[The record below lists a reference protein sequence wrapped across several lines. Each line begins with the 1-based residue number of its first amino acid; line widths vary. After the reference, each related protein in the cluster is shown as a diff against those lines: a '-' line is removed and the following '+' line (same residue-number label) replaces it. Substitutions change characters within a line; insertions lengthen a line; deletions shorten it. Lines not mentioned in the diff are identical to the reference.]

1 MSSVLGKNGWW
12 EEAEPSRENSR
23 VLPGLNEGHVWLPLV
38 WFVRFLFAMCLACVL
53 SASPQTLISCMDPWP
68 FSVAVGV
75 CHLIV
80 TRTNTRRH
88 RFLWYYWPVGWFQWE
103 NNHSVPALK
112 TNPGAT
118 YCTLSMTVAHI
129 QVSFHGQTQGDMQ
142 NNTFTRDKFCSVSD
156 VRPLL
161 AVLPKTMRKEN
172 LNRILRWVS
181 WMSFPPLPPSP
192 QGCS

>member
-38 WFVRFLFAMCLACVL
+38 WFGRFLFAMCLACVL

-68 FSVAVGV
+68 FSVAVGA

-88 RFLWYYWPVGWFQWE
+88 RFLWYYWPVAWFQRE

-112 TNPGAT
+112 TNPGPP
-118 YCTLSMTVAHI
+118 TLLHQWQFLSFRFHFTV
-129 QVSFHGQTQGDMQ
+129 
-142 NNTFTRDKFCSVSD
+142 K
-156 VRPLL
+156 
-161 AVLPKTMRKEN
+161 RKEICKTTPLQGAN
-172 LNRILRWVS
+172 SAVS
-181 WMSFPPLPPSP
+181 PMCVLY
-192 QGCS
+192 